1 MLKWCWRQQMWMEFM
16 TVIQE
21 RMQMLHCST
30 MSHIEML
37 HWRTS
42 QSWTSQPLLCAK
54 KIIFLVRKTQT
65 VLTSCLC
72 PFSNVYVF
80 TRSSAYWWR
89 DWFSTVRHWAL
100 NYIFMH
106 MSCCLH
112 PSFWHCFDGAVVV
125 FNLNKPGNISRAL
138 SGEQIG
144 TLIDDTGLNLTT
156 SWIPKSR
163 LPISTEDLWITM
175 HFRVTFFLSSQPWRL
190 HHSRVHVT
198 ILDLC
203 VYHQSMRNFRNLSLP
218 HCKLEIIQFQLWS
231 RPVQKGVSS
240 ESKHKHYFLKAWF
253 WFTCRSFVG
262 LKCSG
267 LLGGL
272 MIHHCNYCRCST
284 LLDAQNL

>member
-1 MLKWCWRQQMWMEFM
+1 
-16 TVIQE
+16 
-21 RMQMLHCST
+21 
-30 MSHIEML
+30 
-37 HWRTS
+37 
-42 QSWTSQPLLCAK
+42 
-54 KIIFLVRKTQT
+54 
-65 VLTSCLC
+65 
-72 PFSNVYVF
+72 
-80 TRSSAYWWR
+80 
-89 DWFSTVRHWAL
+89 
-100 NYIFMH
+100 

-175 HFRVTFFLSSQPWRL
+175 HFRVTFFFLLNPEGCILVGYMSQYWISVRTT
-190 HHSRVHVT
+190 SRWE
-198 ILDLC
+198 I
-203 VYHQSMRNFRNLSLP
+203 
-218 HCKLEIIQFQLWS
+218 LEIWVFHTVNWKIFQFQLCS

-240 ESKHKHYFLKAWF
+240 ESKHKHVYLKAWF
-253 WFTCRSFVG
+253 WFTCCSFVG

-272 MIHHCNYCRCST
+272 MIHHCNCCRCST
-284 LLDAQNL
+284 LIDVQNL

>member
-1 MLKWCWRQQMWMEFM
+1 MSYREWICLPYFVLQLMLKWCWRRQMWMEFM

-65 VLTSCLC
+65 VLTSSLC
-72 PFSNVYVF
+72 PFNNVYVF
-80 TRSSAYWWR
+80 TWSSAYWWR
-89 DWFSTVRHWAL
+89 DWFSTVRDWAL

-106 MSCCLH
+106 MSCCLQ

-138 SGEQIG
+138 SGEPIG

-175 HFRVTFFLSSQPWRL
+175 HFRVTIFFLLNPEGCIIVGYMSQYWNSVCTTSPWE
-190 HHSRVHVT
+190 
-198 ILDLC
+198 I
-203 VYHQSMRNFRNLSLP
+203 
-218 HCKLEIIQFQLWS
+218 LEIWVFHTVNW
-231 RPVQKGVSS
+231 
-240 ESKHKHYFLKAWF
+240 
-253 WFTCRSFVG
+253 RSFDSSSVVVQ
-262 LKCSG
+262 SRRVF
-267 LLGGL
+267 LL
-272 MIHHCNYCRCST
+272 RAST
-284 LLDAQNL
+284 NTISLRPGFDSPAAVLLA